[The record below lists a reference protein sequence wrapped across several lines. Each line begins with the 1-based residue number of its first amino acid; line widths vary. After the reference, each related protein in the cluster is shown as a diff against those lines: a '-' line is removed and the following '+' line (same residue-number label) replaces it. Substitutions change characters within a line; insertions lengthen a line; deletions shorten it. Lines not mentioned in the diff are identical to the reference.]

1 MATVSYVSD
10 LSAQTTGQ
18 SVSVTATATA
28 GTTLHTYSGAG
39 ADIIKLW
46 AANTSSAAVLLTVEW
61 GSVTAAKNIVVSIP
75 AYSGPVCIA
84 DRRECANGTVA
95 AFAATTAVINCWGEV
110 WNAA

>member
-1 MATVSYVSD
+1 MATVTYVGD

-46 AANTSSAAVLLTVEW
+46 AANTSTAAVLLTVEW
-61 GSVTAAKNIVVSIP
+61 GNATAAKNIVVSIP
-75 AYSGPVCIA
+75 AQSVVCVA

-95 AFAATTAVINCWGEV
+95 AFAGTTAVINCWGEV